1 MLKTFIEQH
10 LGFTPS
16 LVDPDLYYRRQSRQG
31 AGDYYE
37 LLLVYVDDVLA
48 CSHDPSKIMKSIGE
62 KFEIKN
68 DEYGTPTQYL
78 GADVQKLQADDGR
91 IVWALSSESYIKGAI
106 DTVQRLL
113 AEDGRQL
120 KSGKRNHKGPLPP
133 GYKPELDTTPEL
145 RIEHVSRYQQLI
157 GILRWAVEL
166 GRIDIQIEVAIMS
179 QYQMNPREG
188 HLEALYLVFHYLW
201 KHPRKRIVMDPAVP
215 NINQQAF
222 NNADIKDWEPFYGD
236 VEEAMPPRMPEP
248 LGEPMYTA
256 CFVDSDH
263 ASNVVTR
270 RSHTGIMIYLMSALI
285 SSFSKKQNT
294 VEASTFG
301 SELVALR
308 IARDQIVALRIKLRS
323 IGVNIRS
330 PTDVFCDNMGVVKN
344 TSVPESTLSKKHNSI
359 NYHVVREAAAAGIL
373 RVGKEDTATNKAD
386 AMTKLLPYTRK
397 MDLLGQTLLPY

>member
-1 MLKTFIEQH
+1 MFKTFIEQH

-16 LVDPDLYYRRQSRQG
+16 LIDPDLYYRRQSRPDG
-31 AGDYYE
+31 DDYYE

-48 CSHDPSKIMKSIGE
+48 CSHDPEAIMKSIGQ

-78 GADVQKLQADDGR
+78 GADVQKLQAEDGS

-145 RIEHVSRYQQLI
+145 KADYVSRYQQLI

-188 HLEALYLVFHYLW
+188 HIEALYLIFHYLW
-201 KHPRKRIVMDPAVP
+201 KHPKKRLVMDPAIP
-215 NINQQAF
+215 NIDQTAF
-222 NNADIKDWEPFYGD
+222 NNTDLKAWETFYGD

-248 LGEPMYTA
+248 LGPPVYTGG
-256 CFVDSDH
+256 FVDSDH
-263 ASNVVTR
+263 ASNVITR
-270 RSHTGIMIYLMSALI
+270 RSHTGIMIFLMSALM

-294 VEASTFG
+294 VESSTYG

-308 IARDQIVALRIKLRS
+308 IARDQIVAMRIKLRS
-323 IGVNIRS
+323 IGVNVES
-330 PTDVFCDNMGVVKN
+330 ATDVFCDNMGVVKN

-359 NYHVVREAAAAGIL
+359 NYHVIREAAAAGIL
-373 RVGKEDTATNKAD
+373 RVGKEDTMTNKAD
-386 AMTKLLPYTRK
+386 AMTKLIPYSRK
-397 MDLLGQTLLPY
+397 IDLLGSTLLPY